1 MTDTAHT
8 NTIQRAKELL
18 RRLVT
23 LYMENAKLTVA
34 EKLIQLFSALVMLVI
49 CVVFGIFALAFIA
62 GAGIELLELVL
73 QPWAAYLV
81 LAGVFIL
88 IMGAMV
94 IFRDRLIVNPTARFV
109 TRLVFDR
116 DHKPDAAKEASQGS
130 VHEERKEVSHEE

>member
-1 MTDTAHT
+1 MTDNTHS

-34 EKLIQLFSALVMLVI
+34 EKLIQLFSALVLLVI
-49 CVVFGIFALAFIA
+49 CVVFGVFALAFLA
-62 GAGIELLELVL
+62 GAGVELLELVL

-81 LAGVFIL
+81 LAGIFIL
-88 IMGAMV
+88 VMGTLL
-94 IFRDRLIVNPTARFV
+94 IFRERLIVNPTARFV

-116 DHKPDAAKEASQGS
+116 DRKPENG
-130 VHEERKEVSHEE
+130 KEVSHEEE